1 KYLEAG
7 AYTKKQLF
15 TYDKY
20 RDAILTERS
29 VLSDAERT
37 GMEKGIRQGI
47 EQGMEKGIK
56 KGIEQGMEQ
65 GIRKGIEQG
74 MEKGL
79 EKVAAACLKKG
90 MSLEDVTELTGLTAD
105 EIRKLQ

>member
-1 KYLEAG
+1 LEAG

-37 GMEKGIRQGI
+37 GMEKGI
-47 EQGMEKGIK
+47 EKGI
-56 KGIEQGMEQ
+56 
-65 GIRKGIEQG
+65 
-74 MEKGL
+74 